1 MILLGLGS
9 LLFLV
14 AAFLP
19 YSRVFAEPSSEKK
32 LAILTEMKT
41 MWTIG
46 SFLFGSGAVLAAI
59 AFGIQSIGLKQ
70 VPGAALSYLGV
81 ILMLIGS
88 VSWCWHLYERTVDVN
103 AFAMGENTPY
113 LFIVYSVLTQAGLV
127 LIGIFFLKSDIVNWI
142 GWMFIIG
149 AAIFFVLMVIFK
161 DMPPFVYYVLTL
173 IASIVLFIKV

>member
-1 MILLGLGS
+1 
-9 LLFLV
+9 
-14 AAFLP
+14 
-19 YSRVFAEPSSEKK
+19 
-32 LAILTEMKT
+32 
-41 MWTIG
+41 
-46 SFLFGSGAVLAAI
+46 
-59 AFGIQSIGLKQ
+59 
-70 VPGAALSYLGV
+70 
-81 ILMLIGS
+81 
-88 VSWCWHLYERTVDVN
+88 
-103 AFAMGENTPY
+103 MGENTPY